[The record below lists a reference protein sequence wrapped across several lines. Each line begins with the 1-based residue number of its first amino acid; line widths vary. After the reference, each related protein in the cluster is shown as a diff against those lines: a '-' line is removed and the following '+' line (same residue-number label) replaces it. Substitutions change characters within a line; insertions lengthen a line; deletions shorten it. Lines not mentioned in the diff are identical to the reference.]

1 MRILITG
8 GFGYLGG
15 RIAQSLEKEGHQ
27 VVLSSREENLSPNWL
42 KKAEVFKLDWSNKD
56 ILQSSCE
63 NVDLVIHAAGM
74 NAQDCAR
81 NPVEAIQF
89 NGAATERLVQASI
102 SANVNKFIYLSTAH
116 VYQSPLVGKITEKTN
131 LENQHPYATSHAAGE
146 DAVLSQ
152 SSENNFTGIVLRL
165 SNGVGAPT
173 HKQAN
178 CWMLAVNDFC
188 RQVIENGR
196 ITINSNREIE
206 RDFFPISLLC
216 DTIKSIIKYDK
227 NDINIMNVSS
237 SQAITLDEVAKL
249 IKERSKVI
257 LNLNPQILYKDRKK
271 IQNKSNYCISN
282 NKLKNILSPEI
293 SLKNE
298 IDLLLIN
305 CKKWFG

>member
-15 RIAQSLEKEGHQ
+15 RIAQSLEKQGHK
-27 VVLSSREENLSPNWL
+27 VVLSSREKNLSPNWL
-42 KKAEVFKLDWSNKD
+42 KRAEVFKLDWSNKD
-56 ILQSSCE
+56 ILQSACA

-74 NAQDCAR
+74 NAQDCAK
-81 NPVEAIQF
+81 NPLEAIKF
-89 NGAATERLVQASI
+89 NGAATERMVQASI
-102 SANVNKFIYLSTAH
+102 AANVNKFIYLSTAH
-116 VYQSPLVGKITEKTN
+116 VYQSPLVGKITEKTD
-131 LENQHPYATSHAAGE
+131 LENKHPYATSHAAGE

-188 RQVIENGR
+188 RQVIEKGK
-196 ITINSNREIE
+196 IIVNSNRDIE

-216 DTIKSIIKYDK
+216 DTINSIIKYEE
-227 NDINIMNVSS
+227 NDINIINVSS
-237 SQAITLDEVAKL
+237 SQATTLEEIANL
-249 IKERSKVI
+249 IKERSKLV
-257 LNLNPQILYKDRKK
+257 LDYNPEIFYKENKK
-271 IQNKSNYCISN
+271 IKDKSNFCITN
-282 NKLKNILSPEI
+282 NKLKKILNPEI
-293 SLKNE
+293 FLEDE

-305 CKKWFG
+305 CRKWFS